1 MKHCRILLITV
12 GLFIAS
18 AASSVQAQIDSDPPL
33 LAGQKSYHLFTVP
46 GVINDGM
53 GTVFSCANASSD
65 SAVVGI
71 EVFDPTGNSL
81 NDPSLSA
88 IAVPPSGSVMVTTRL
103 MAGFSPDVN
112 LGLGVNLRAAARIL
126 ATARK
131 GIVCSAF
138 LADPTTYPA
147 ASMGCLSVVAKTK
160 QKGD

>member
-46 GVINDGM
+46 GVINNGM
-53 GTVFSCANASSD
+53 ATLFSCGNASSE
-65 SAVVGI
+65 SAVVGV
-71 EVFDPTGNSL
+71 EVFGSTGSSL
-81 NDPSLSA
+81 NNPASSA
-88 IAVPPSGSVMVTTRL
+88 VAVAPSGTVMFATRGT
-103 MAGFSPDVN
+103 AGFSIDVN
-112 LGLGVNLRAAARIL
+112 LGLGVSFKNTARIL
-126 ATARK
+126 ATTRK

-138 LADPTTYPA
+138 LADPTVYPA
-147 ASMGCLSVVAKTK
+147 TSMASLSVVAKTK